1 MSTVSFLND
10 NIEIELA
17 TIIATDG
24 SNIDIRYSISDMT
37 IQENIFSQCMGGS
50 VSIMDG
56 MSLIDKFPIIG
67 EEFFTVRFRTPE
79 SGNVFVT
86 KTFAVYNVSN
96 RVKVDEKLEHYR
108 LNLISLEGIINTM
121 TTVDQTYVGL
131 RYDEIAAKV
140 FKNYISDSQLKGG
153 PGASTFMSIP
163 KFKKTLDTDQSSGLQ
178 SLTTVG
184 DSPFKVIQKCADL
197 AQSEDYPDGDYV
209 FYEDRDS
216 FNFYTLSYLLEQ
228 DPQPA
233 AIGEYLMGDHGIDE
247 GNLKKENKFRFNIVN
262 QFEYNTGPNA
272 LESSSGGMYGNQIHA
287 FDPILKKRSTIVN
300 NYLNIQKDKNIP
312 SFKTLDKH
320 NLVSENS
327 IYAQDKG
334 ISHAQYYIN
343 NIFDKN
349 YEDIVYLKDH
359 VTEKNDSKLVH
370 HDNAYKSRGRTAMK
384 FGLLNTYT
392 LTIAVGGNSNL
403 KVGMVIN
410 LNIPLSS
417 SLEED
422 KLKPYSHL
430 FGNKDI
436 NKFLIISLTHNFIA
450 TEGRYFTY
458 LTLAKDSHFN
468 DVNISYAGKLRNND

>member
-10 NIEIELA
+10 NIEIEVASLL
-17 TIIATDG
+17 ATDG
-24 SNIDIRYSISDMT
+24 STIDIRYSISDMT
-37 IQENIFSQCMGGS
+37 IQENIFSQCMSGS

-56 MSLIDKFPIIG
+56 MSLIDKLPIVG
-67 EEFFTVRFRTPE
+67 EEFFTIRFRTPE
-79 SGNVFVT
+79 SGNIFVT
-86 KTFAVYNVSN
+86 KTFAVYNVTN

-108 LNLISLEGIINTM
+108 LDLISLEGIINTM
-121 TTVDQTYVGL
+121 STVDQNFVGL

-163 KFKKTLDTDQSSGLQ
+163 RFKKTLDVDRSSGLQ
-178 SLTTVG
+178 SMSTVG

-197 AQSEDYPDGDYV
+197 AQSEDYPDGDFL
-209 FYEDRDS
+209 FYEDRDQ
-216 FNFYTLSYLLEQ
+216 FNFYPVSYLLEQ
-228 DPQPA
+228 EPTKLA
-233 AIGEYLMGDHGIDE
+233 EYIMGDHGMPE
-247 GNLKKENKFRFNIVN
+247 QGLKKENKHRFNIVN
-262 QFEYNTGPNA
+262 QMEYNAGPNA
-272 LESSSGGMYGNQIHA
+272 LESSNGGMYGNQIHA

-300 NYLNIQKDKNIP
+300 NYLKIQKDKNTP

-327 IYAQDKG
+327 IYAQDTG
-334 ISHAQYYIN
+334 SSHAQYYIN

-349 YEDIVYLKDH
+349 YEDVTYMKDRI
-359 VTEKNDSKLVH
+359 TEKNDRYLVH
-370 HDNAYKSRGRTAMK
+370 HDNSYKSRGRTAMK
-384 FGLLNTYT
+384 FGLLNTYA

-430 FGNKDI
+430 FGNKES
-436 NKFLIISLTHNFIA
+436 NKFLITTLTHNFIA

-458 LTLAKDSHFN
+458 LTLAKDSHYN
-468 DVNISYAGKLRNND
+468 DVNISYGGRLKNDA